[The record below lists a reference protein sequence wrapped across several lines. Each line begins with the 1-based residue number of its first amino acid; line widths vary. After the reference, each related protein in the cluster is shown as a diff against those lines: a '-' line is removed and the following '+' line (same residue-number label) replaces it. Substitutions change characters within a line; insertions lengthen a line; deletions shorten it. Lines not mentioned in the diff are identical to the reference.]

1 VLLVA
6 HWGEIDMDGKV
17 WTIPPARTEAAREH
31 RVPLSDR
38 ALAILREMEAGRT
51 GAFLFPGQRPGR
63 PLSGMAFEMLLRR
76 IGSAH
81 GFRSSFRDWAGNET
95 VTGVTSGFSG
105 VTEGVT
111 VTPHSAIVKA
121 FASR

>member
-1 VLLVA
+1 
-6 HWGEIDMDGKV
+6 MDGKV

-38 ALAILREMEAGRT
+38 ALAILREMEARRT
-51 GAFLFPGQRPGR
+51 GDYLFPGQRPGR

-76 IGSAH
+76 IGSGH
-81 GFRSSFRDWAGNET
+81 GFRSSFRDWAGDET

-121 FASR
+121 SASR